1 MTRSYYI
8 LHCII
13 HNFREEHYFMWNMVH
28 RVTPKGFIPHFIGYA
43 FSLLTSDIK
52 KAEKRKNDYKDQ
64 CFTQT
69 GTPII
74 IYETHHSNWMRQFIN
89 LDSKN
94 LKKKKRKYS
103 RGMHLLCL
111 LYVLNRFVHCCIFR
125 KQQCVYILGICF
137 YWNLPVRSN

>member
-1 MTRSYYI
+1 
-8 LHCII
+8 
-13 HNFREEHYFMWNMVH
+13 MVH
-28 RVTPKGFIPHFIGYA
+28 RVTPKGFIPHFVGYA

-74 IYETHHSNWMRQFIN
+74 IYETDHSNRMRQFIN

-94 LKKKKRKYS
+94 LKKKKKIQQGNAFVMFVIRFEQICS
-103 RGMHLLCL
+103 L
-111 LYVLNRFVHCCIFR
+111 LYL
-125 KQQCVYILGICF
+125 
-137 YWNLPVRSN
+137 